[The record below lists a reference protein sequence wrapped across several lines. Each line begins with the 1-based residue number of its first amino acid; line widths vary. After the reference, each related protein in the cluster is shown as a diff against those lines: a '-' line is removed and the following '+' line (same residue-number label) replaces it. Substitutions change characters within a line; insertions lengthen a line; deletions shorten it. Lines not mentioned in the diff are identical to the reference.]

1 MDLVRRF
8 LQLESAGGI
17 LLIAAAFMA
26 ILVNNS
32 ALSPLYDKLLTL
44 PFTISLG
51 NAGLSKPLVLWIND
65 GLMAVFFML
74 VALEVKRELLEGH
87 LSKREQIMLPLF
99 AAVGG
104 MAIPALIYAAINLDD
119 PAALRGWAVPAA
131 TDIAFAL
138 GIMMLLGD
146 RVPIS
151 LKVLL
156 TTVAIIDDL
165 GAIVIIAIF
174 YTAELSV
181 TSLALAGAA
190 LVGLFLL
197 NRYRVTGLGAYILVG
212 LLLWV
217 FVLKS
222 GVHATLAG
230 VAVGFAIPLRAADHH
245 GESPLKHLEHMLHPW
260 VAYAILPLFAF
271 ANAGLPLLN
280 LSLADLASPIPLGIA
295 LGLFIGKPVGVLA
308 GAWLAMK
315 TVRAPMPE
323 GADWRGL
330 IGMGALTGVGFTMS
344 LFIGSL
350 AFEGPDAVNAV
361 RLGVLLGS
369 VASALLG
376 YWVLRGLTAQGA
388 AQASGVTARK

>member
-1 MDLVRRF
+1 MDILRKF

-17 LLIAAAFMA
+17 LLIAAAFLA
-26 ILVNNS
+26 IVADNS
-32 ALSPLYDKLLTL
+32 PLSPLYDQLLTL

-51 NAGLSKPLVLWIND
+51 DAGLSKPLVLWIND
-65 GLMAVFFML
+65 GLMAVFFLL
-74 VALEVKRELLEGH
+74 VGLEVKREILEGH
-87 LSKREQIMLPLF
+87 LARREQILMPLF

-104 MAIPALIYAAINLDD
+104 MAAPALIYAAINMND
-119 PAALRGWAVPAA
+119 PAALRGWAIPAA

-138 GIMMLLGD
+138 GIMMLLGN
-146 RVPIS
+146 RVPLS

-156 TTVAIIDDL
+156 TTIAIIDDL

-174 YTAELSV
+174 YTANLSV
-181 TSLALAGAA
+181 TSLVLAAVALAG
-190 LVGLFLL
+190 LILL
-197 NRYRVTGLGAYILVG
+197 NRFRVTGLAPYILMG

-230 VAVGFAIPLRAADHH
+230 VAVGLAIPLRAADAQ
-245 GESPLKHLEHMLHPW
+245 GTSPLKHLEHILHPW

-271 ANAGLPLLN
+271 ANAGLPLMN
-280 LSLADLASPIPLGIA
+280 MSLAALANPIPLGIA

-308 GAWLAMK
+308 GAWLAVK
-315 TVRAPMPE
+315 LARTPMPE
-323 GADWRGL
+323 DTGWRGL
-330 IGMGALTGVGFTMS
+330 IGMAVLTGVGFTMS

-350 AFEGPDAVNAV
+350 AFDGPAAINAV

-369 VASALLG
+369 VASAMAG
-376 YWVLRGLTAQGA
+376 YWVLRGLAVG
-388 AQASGVTARK
+388 SLK